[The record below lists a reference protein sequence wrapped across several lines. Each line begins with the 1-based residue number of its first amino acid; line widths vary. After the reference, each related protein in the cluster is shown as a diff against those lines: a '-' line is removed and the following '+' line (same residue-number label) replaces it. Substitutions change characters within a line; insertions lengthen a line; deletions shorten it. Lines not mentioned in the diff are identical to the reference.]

1 MEVTDTTA
9 GRARRR
15 PSLWLRG
22 KRIRRRGGRRLTRS
36 AAVLLIAGLLGAG
49 VTAPA
54 TAAPALGLTLTPIG
68 STVLSGDTTTF
79 QIAWSCSS
87 TSESCDTGTISVP
100 VPTLQPDTSV
110 QTVYVQGTPSTGG
123 ASGAPTVAGGVITW
137 PMSASLPAGSSGQMT
152 FTVKVP
158 NISSPNGDTIDP
170 VATFTASGVTQT
182 ATATKTVV
190 SDPDLVTDK
199 RMTSTTT
206 PGLDVPVT
214 YQIATM
220 HRTSINTNTGR
231 WGGAPANG
239 TWGVTDVVT
248 VDHLPT
254 GAEFVSATGDG
265 VYDPATHTVSW
276 PAWSD
281 NGATG
286 SFTIAPDYQLT
297 IRYPSTVFNTAST
310 ATNTATASAHPYLR
324 PEQEVTSNDEVSHGF
339 RAGSNQGSIG
349 KGPAVAGPY
358 SGLRDTRSGRW
369 NVSVANQGT
378 GPLTVD
384 VRDALPCQWTSPTDG
399 STNCATPAVTNVE
412 VMLQGGQLGNP
423 YTFDY
428 TTNLGTTGSITLTRG
443 TTYVTV
449 PDQSA
454 TEWVT
459 EFRLTGSIL
468 GGDRISLDVL
478 GRVAADLPLDSTGVV
493 YRHPNVPQ
501 GSPVYLENCLAGSL
515 STPGGSIVTSVT
527 DVCGYTRVDPDR
539 PSYRVGKFMT
549 NNLQGIGGEI
559 DVAFGMQTGGGSA
572 NWKPVLSDL
581 LPTDLR
587 FVPDSANTT
596 GLSAV
601 AKAGLPDANFQVET
615 IDDYNGTGRQLVRL
629 SWPGA
634 PGIPPN
640 QLGGRVAFKVAVQ
653 PGAVVGQRTNDLV
666 AFDQDYIAF
675 GTTAAPSA
683 CFGALV
689 VADTNNLSGEQ
700 NPAVQGCQASA
711 TYSVVASPSIG
722 GTKWVKGS
730 LDEDFLS
737 SPSVGLVLAGQTAEY
752 RLDVENTGNVA
763 VNGVVAYEI
772 LPHVGDSG
780 VGPAS
785 SDDRGSQW
793 QTILAGAVTS
803 DVPAE
808 ISYSASTNPCRG
820 EVMSEGGSRADAP
833 AGCVDDW
840 TTVLPDD
847 PSQVRAVRIDFGTT
861 EFAAEQVHSVT
872 VPVSAPSDADG
883 VAWNSFAVA
892 ADEASTGDAV
902 LPVEP
907 NKVGLR
913 AQSSL
918 SVDKSVAQTSVN
930 PSGEVVWTITV
941 TNDGAGRTGG
951 IVVVDR
957 LPDALEYVSSTSTNG
972 FYDPQTQGWTLA
984 EDLLAGASAT
994 LELTTKVRADA
1005 ELGELCNIAEAYLP
1019 EVVDIPI
1026 SEDTACTT
1034 IVEEPKLPV
1043 ISVVKSSDPVSGSSV
1058 QAGQD
1063 VVYTLTFSNT
1073 GEAAGPVDHTDDLAD
1088 VLDDADLTVAPAS
1101 SDPALTVTDGST
1113 GAVQITG
1120 TLEAGQ
1126 VVTVSYT
1133 ATVKPDGARGNNRL
1147 ANVVAPTGTGTPTCE
1162 DPGVSCTEHPVG
1174 ELLTSKS
1181 VDPATGSTLR
1191 AGQVATYTL
1200 TFENTG
1206 QAPVTVDRDDVL
1218 DRVLDDADITGQ
1230 PVATDGLLTVTL
1242 VTDGRFSVDGV
1253 LEAGQVETVTY
1264 QVTVKP
1270 DGQRGDDRL
1279 DNFLVPGDQQPPG
1292 GPCIPGGEVDCTVNH
1307 VSDVVVEKTSNPAS
1321 GSTVKP
1327 GDVVTY
1333 TVTFTNVSTDP
1344 DATAAAVDY
1353 TDHMVDVLDD
1363 ATLSSDLTAG
1373 EGLTA
1378 EVDGDLIHIT
1388 GSLTAGQVST
1398 VTYQVTVKADA
1409 ALGDAHLGN
1418 VVVRAGDTPVCAEGN
1433 TLCTDHPITETPDTP
1448 TKADRPLAHT
1458 GAAVMTSIA
1467 AALLLLSLGGGL
1479 LVARRR
1485 RAATH

>member
-9 GRARRR
+9 GRARRTL
-15 PSLWLRG
+15 SLWTRG
-22 KRIRRRGGRRLTRS
+22 GRTARRGGRRLARPV
-36 AAVLLIAGLLGAG
+36 AVLLTAGLLGAG

-54 TAAPALGLTLTPIG
+54 SAAPALGLTLTPIG

-87 TSESCDTGTISVP
+87 TSESCDAGMISVP

-110 QTVYVQGTPSTGG
+110 QTVYVQGTPSTDG
-123 ASGAPTVAGGVITW
+123 ASGAPTVTGGVITW
-137 PMSASLPAGSSGQMT
+137 PMLASLSAGSSGQMT

-158 NISSPNGDTIDP
+158 NISSPNGDTIEP

-190 SDPDLVTDK
+190 SDTDLVTDK
-199 RMTSTTT
+199 RMMSATT

-220 HRTSINTNTGR
+220 HRTSINPSTGR
-231 WGGAPANG
+231 FGGEPAKG

-254 GAEFVSATGDG
+254 GAEFVSATGGG
-265 VYDPATHTVSW
+265 VYDAATHTVSW

-286 SFTIAPDYQLT
+286 NFTIAPDYQLT
-297 IRYPSTVFNTAST
+297 IRYPSTVFSTAST

-324 PEQEVTSNDEVSHGF
+324 PDQEVTSSDEVSHGF
-339 RAGSNQGSIG
+339 AAGSARGAVSKNGSLARPNGGIRGGGTAWQIG
-349 KGPAVAGPY
+349 L
-358 SGLRDTRSGRW
+358 SNL
-369 NVSVANQGT
+369 GT
-378 GPLTVD
+378 VPLSVD
-384 VRDALPCQWTSPTDG
+384 VTDRLPCIWSSPRDGNTDC
-399 STNCATPAVTNVE
+399 STPAIRNVT
-412 VMLQGGQLGNP
+412 LRLTGGTAGTP
-423 YTFDY
+423 YTIDY
-428 TTNLGTTGSITLTRG
+428 VTNLGSTGSTTLTAG
-443 TTYVTV
+443 PANVLL
-449 PDQSA
+449 PSQSTA
-454 TEWVT
+454 EWVT
-459 EFRLTGSIL
+459 SVRIRATIP
-468 GGDRISLDVL
+468 GGD
-478 GRVAADLPLDSTGVV
+478 VASIEVSGVVSPDLPQDSTGAT
-493 YRHPNVPQ
+493 YRNPNVPV
-501 GSPVYLENCLAGSL
+501 GADVYLENCLAGTL
-515 STPGGSIVTSVT
+515 TNANTQAVVQEFT
-527 DVCGYTRVDPDR
+527 DVCGYVRIPPDR
-539 PSYRVGKFMT
+539 PVVRVGKTMT
-549 NNLQGIGGEI
+549 DNVQGPEGQMG
-559 DVAFGMQTGGGSA
+559 VGLTLSTSA
-572 NWKPVLSDL
+572 SNARWSPVLTDL
-581 LPTDLR
+581 VPEDLR
-587 FVPDSANTT
+587 FVPGSFTT
-596 GLSAV
+596 AGLTTA
-601 AKAGLPDANFQVET
+601 AKAVLTDENLLLEVIE
-615 IDDYNGTGRQLVRL
+615 DYNGSGRQLVRV
-629 SWPGA
+629 SWPGTSGLA
-634 PGIPPN
+634 PNGAY
-640 QLGGRVAFKVAVQ
+640 GTVRFAVQ
-653 PGAVVGQRTNDLV
+653 VRPGAEVGQRLNELAV
-666 AFDQDYIAF
+666 FDTQFASI
-675 GTTAAPSA
+675 GCVVNTAKVDT
-683 CFGALV
+683 GALV
-689 VADTNNLSGEQ
+689 DGSGRT
-700 NPAVQGCQASA
+700 GCATTASY
-711 TYSVVASPSIG
+711 TVVASPSIG

-833 AGCVDDW
+833 AGCIDDW

-918 SVDKSVAQTSVN
+918 SVDKSVAQTSVK

-941 TNDGAGRTGG
+941 SNDGAGRTGG

-972 FYDPQTQGWTLA
+972 TYDPQTQGWTLA

-1019 EVVDIPI
+1019 EVVDTPI

-1147 ANVVAPTGTGTPTCE
+1147 ANVVAPTGTDTPTCE

-1230 PVATDGLLTVTL
+1230 PFATDGLLTVTP

-1292 GPCIPGGEVDCTVNH
+1292 GPCTPGGEVDCTVNH

-1363 ATLSSDLTAG
+1363 ATLSSDPTAG

-1398 VTYQVTVKADA
+1398 VTYQVTVKSDA

-1418 VVVRAGDTPVCAEGN
+1418 VVVRTGDTPVCAEGS

-1485 RAATH
+1485 RATTH